1 MDTNQLAQSI
11 WQQNTITL
19 STIVIAAAT
28 VAYVIYSFLLWK
40 VTRQSID
47 LTRRIFESTNR
58 PYVGVE
64 AGEAISKDGLIY
76 VQTKIKNF
84 GSAPAIE
91 LVGNWEI
98 TVDGKPLPTLK
109 QCYEAI
115 VLLPQA
121 ACEHKSII
129 NPGEEF
135 QLSDNNHSLEI
146 QFNLIY
152 KSIGRQEYFYR
163 EQQRF
168 DHEHHTFVKTSGDA
182 N

>member
-1 MDTNQLAQSI
+1 MDTSQLSSPF
-11 WQQNTITL
+11 WQQNAMTL
-19 STIVIAAAT
+19 STIVIAIAT

-40 VTRQSID
+40 TTRQSIN
-47 LTRRIFESTNR
+47 LTRRIFEATNR

-64 AGEAISKDGLIY
+64 AGEAIGKDGLIY

-84 GSAPAIE
+84 GTAPAIE
-91 LVGNWEI
+91 LIGNWVI

-121 ACEHKSII
+121 TCEHKSII

-146 QFNLIY
+146 QFNLTY

-168 DHEHHTFVKTSGDA
+168 DHEQSTFVKTSGDA